1 MAQRGRRFFCQA
13 DLPAVATRRLSFAP
27 RSAVRDQ
34 PLPRRTQPRPK
45 TLCLDR
51 RPRPH
56 HRRRKP
62 RVPSVRFEPLGTVIA
77 LSAYAGFGSAV
88 YFGEETI
95 NARRRVVRAI
105 FCSLI
110 IAIVGE
116 ALSVTA
122 VLLGTADL
130 PKLFKSQNAL
140 ADFIDADGGK
150 NLESFIAL
158 GIAVA
163 LINADLVIALL
174 GGRLL
179 WSTGRDHMWFTPI
192 NCTLSRTHRRFHS
205 PWVATSVTCAIAIA
219 ACSLS
224 LRWLII
230 FTSAS
235 LATTY
240 ATLCVAVIA
249 ARWYGITGI
258 VNRYRMPAF
267 PLIPL
272 AGLTLLIF
280 VLFSYW
286 QDAETGRL
294 GIFATAIIIFVA
306 AAYYGFILRYR
317 QPLRLSEPI
326 E

>member
-1 MAQRGRRFFCQA
+1 MP
-13 DLPAVATRRLSFAP
+13 DV
-27 RSAVRDQ
+27 
-34 PLPRRTQPRPK
+34 
-45 TLCLDR
+45 
-51 RPRPH
+51 
-56 HRRRKP
+56 
-62 RVPSVRFEPLGTVIA
+62 E
-77 LSAYAGFGSAV
+77 
-88 YFGEETI
+88 
-95 NARRRVVRAI
+95 VRAI

-205 PWVATSVTCAIAIA
+205 PWGGQPLQPARLRLP

-230 FTSAS
+230 FTSAR

-267 PLIPL
+267 PSHPL
-272 AGLTLLIF
+272 SPDS
-280 VLFSYW
+280 LF
-286 QDAETGRL
+286 
-294 GIFATAIIIFVA
+294 
-306 AAYYGFILRYR
+306 
-317 QPLRLSEPI
+317 
-326 E
+326 